1 MREKEVGRDIT
12 PLLTSLVAFEDDD
25 RGAGTKAAIL
35 MGEGDTTRLE
45 GDTANVWLVA
55 IFFEMPA
62 AVAQLTDTEEG
73 AELNAMPLAH
83 APSALVAQPLVR
95 PVPWTVDGLL
105 DPNDVARIEG
115 RCGRGEGVG
124 DVAAEASV
132 GVRSSEMASGL
143 PQTKAIVCKLFP
155 EVGQLPSV
163 MSDLGACGPV
173 ADDFRPEGVVVF
185 LLKGPVNSFGVR
197 LSFGK
202 EELLSPVE

>member
-25 RGAGTKAAIL
+25 RGAGAKAAIL
-35 MGEGDTTRLE
+35 MGEGDMTRLE
-45 GDTANVWLVA
+45 GDAANVRLVA

-62 AVAQLTDTEEG
+62 AVAQLTDMEEG
-73 AELNAMPLAH
+73 TELNAMPLAH

-105 DPNDVARIEG
+105 DPSDVARVEG
-115 RCGRGEGVG
+115 RCGSGEGVG

-132 GVRSSEMASGL
+132 GVRPSEMASGL

-155 EVGQLPSV
+155 EVGQLSSAT
-163 MSDLGACGPV
+163 SDLGACGPV
-173 ADDFRPEGVVVF
+173 ADDLCLESVVVF
-185 LLKGPVNSFGVR
+185 LLEGPIDSFGVS
-197 LSFGK
+197 LSFEG
-202 EELLSPVE
+202 ETHSE